1 MRGGSRQPFL
11 VSFPFVADPSDTPQ
25 VPRLTGDAL
34 AAVRHRGSH
43 LQIIAGAGSGKTEV
57 VAQRVVDLLANG
69 TSAESIVAFTFTER
83 AAAELKARIARRVED
98 RLGREALDRLTS
110 LFVGTIHA
118 YCFRLLQQRVPRY
131 ETYDILDDNR
141 LTAFLAREGKQLK
154 LRQLDPRD
162 RLFMSIKTFAKGVEV
177 IENELL
183 DPATMLEPF
192 NSILSAYYAT
202 LERYR
207 LLTYGQQV
215 VRAVRELER
224 AELAAEV
231 HAELRH
237 LIVDEYQDVNPAQE
251 RLIELLT
258 GPPIELCIV
267 GDDQQAIYQWRGS
280 DIENILSFR
289 DRYGE
294 VATFEID
301 TNRRSRPQLIATANR
316 FAETIPKRIEKE
328 MKPHRP
334 ATGSEAEIVVW
345 SGEAESDEAGWI
357 ANLIH
362 DVRDQGVPFHDIAVL
377 VRGRA
382 SYRQLVEQF
391 AAFDIPVQ
399 PEGRTGLFEQPE
411 AVVLGKTFAWLT
423 NVEWR
428 ERYEQGREVGESDL
442 LDEYRLVFD
451 LEKSAL
457 ASVRRHLREW
467 RKYVPKEDRTADLVG
482 ELYLLLD
489 ELGVRNWDLEE
500 PIVVNRV
507 GTLARFS
514 SLLADY
520 ESVRRRAR
528 PDPTSPGEQVGG
540 QDRGTWYYRNLALH
554 IINYACGAYE
564 GFDGEADFALDAVD
578 VTTIHRAKGLE
589 WPVVFVPSMTAKRFP
604 TTRTG
609 KAQDWPVPRDRFNAE
624 RYEGSD
630 GDERRLFY
638 VAMTRARD
646 WLSVSRHERVTK
658 NAVQPSPYYEEL
670 AHLESM
676 PEEIQLPS
684 IEPLDQGAN
693 DPIALSFSELA
704 LFIDCGLAFRLR
716 ELIGFEPRI
725 APELGYG
732 KAVHHV
738 MRTVAEATRT
748 TGTVPSADEIDRLL
762 DESFFLP
769 SANKPAHRE
778 LKRAARE
785 LVGTYTERYEDDL
798 HRIWETERPFELH
811 LDGVTVSGRADVIL
825 DEEDGVPSALAII
838 DYKTSTDGSAL
849 DHALQLQVYAD
860 AGRREGLDVRGAYV
874 HDLKAAS
881 RDPIPID
888 QETVDEAEAA
898 VITAAEQLRAREYE
912 PNPGTRCRRCE
923 VRTICPH
930 ARP

>member
-1 MRGGSRQPFL
+1 MTGPRDTAQ
-11 VSFPFVADPSDTPQ
+11 FPELA
-25 VPRLTGDAL
+25 GDAL

-57 VAQRVVDLLANG
+57 VAQRVVDLLAERVP
-69 TSAESIVAFTFTER
+69 AESIVAFTFTER
-83 AAAELKARIARRVED
+83 AAEDLKARIARRVED
-98 RLGREALDRLTS
+98 RLGRAALDRLTS

-131 ETYDILDDNR
+131 ETYDVLDDNL
-141 LTAFLAREGKQLK
+141 LTAFLAREGKHLG

-162 RLFMSIKTFAKGVEV
+162 RLFASIETFAKGVEV

-183 DPATMLEPF
+183 DPATMPEPF
-192 NSILSAYYAT
+192 RSILSAYYAT

-258 GPPIELCIV
+258 GPPVELCVV

-280 DIENILSFR
+280 DVQNILSFP

-294 VATFEID
+294 VTTFEID
-301 TNRRSRPQLIATANR
+301 TNRRSRPQLISMANR
-316 FAETIPKRIEKE
+316 FAETIPERIEKK

-334 ATGSEAEIVVW
+334 ATGSEPEIVVW
-345 SGEAESDEAGWI
+345 SGEAESEEAGWI

-362 DVRDQGVPFHDIAVL
+362 DLHDQGVPFHDIAVL
-377 VRGRA
+377 VRSRA
-382 SYRQLVEQF
+382 AYRQLVEQF
-391 AAFDIPVQ
+391 ATFDIPVQ
-399 PEGRTGLFEQPE
+399 PEGRTGLFDQPE
-411 AVVLGKTFAWLT
+411 AVVLGRTFAWLT
-423 NVEWR
+423 DVEWR
-428 ERYEQGREVGESDL
+428 EPYEHGREVRESDL
-442 LDEYRLVFD
+442 LDEYLRVFD
-451 LEKSAL
+451 LDKSAL
-457 ASVRRHLREW
+457 VRLRTHLREW
-467 RKYVPKEDRTADLVG
+467 KKYVPKSDRTADLVG
-482 ELYLLLD
+482 ELYVLL
-489 ELGVRNWDLEE
+489 EALGVRDWDLSE
-500 PIVVNRV
+500 PIMVNRV

-528 PDPTSPGEQVGG
+528 PDPAAPGEQVGG

-554 IINYACGAYE
+554 IINYARGAYE
-564 GFDGEADFALDAVD
+564 GFDGEADFELDAVD
-578 VTTIHRAKGLE
+578 LTTIHRAKGLE
-589 WPVVFVPSMTAKRFP
+589 WPVVFVPSVTANRFP

-609 KAQDWPVPRDRFNAE
+609 QVQDWLVPRDRFNAE

-646 WLSVSRHERVTK
+646 WLSVSRHKRVTK
-658 NAVQPSPYYEEL
+658 NAVGPSPYYSEL
-670 AHLESM
+670 ADLEST
-676 PEEIQLPS
+676 PEGIRLPP
-684 IEPLDQGAN
+684 IESLDESAD

-704 LFIDCGLAFRLR
+704 MFIDCGLAFRLR

-738 MRTVAEATRT
+738 MRTVAEATRA
-748 TGTVPSADEIDRLL
+748 TGTVPSPDEIDRLL
-762 DESFFLP
+762 DQSFFLP

-778 LKRAARE
+778 LKRAARR
-785 LVGTYTERYEDDL
+785 LVTTYTERHEDDL
-798 HRIWETERPFELH
+798 HRVWETERPFELH
-811 LDGVTVSGRADVIL
+811 LDGITVSGRADVIL
-825 DEEDGVPSALAII
+825 DEEGGVPSALAIV

-874 HDLKAAS
+874 HDLKAAN
-881 RDPIPID
+881 RDPIPVD
-888 QETVDEAEAA
+888 QESVDEAEAT
-898 VITAAEQLRAREYE
+898 VTAAAAKIRAREYE
-912 PNPGTRCRRCE
+912 PNPGARCLRCE

-930 ARP
+930 ARR